1 MRTLFISII
10 MLSQMMV
17 YAQRTEERSA
27 QKMERMQAQKVAF
40 FTNKL
45 NLTVLEAEVF
55 WPVYNEYN
63 DKRQA
68 LKKSNSWKGQTQ
80 ELTDDEANKLLD
92 DILDLK
98 EKDFAIQKEYL
109 YKFKEVLP
117 SQKVVRLYKLERRFK
132 DEIIRNIED
141 RLKQRRNNKR

>member
-1 MRTLFISII
+1 MRILFISII

-27 QKMERMQAQKVAF
+27 QKMERMQAQRVAF

-92 DILDLK
+92 DMLDLK

>member
-45 NLTVLEAEVF
+45 NLTVQEAEVF

>member
-27 QKMERMQAQKVAF
+27 QKMERMQAQRVAF

-92 DILDLK
+92 DMLDLK